1 VALLKFSAPSQP
13 AGPGPDPSSGPA
25 ATPPAPDSPPSGCV
39 PNTRLVDGNTRVLT
53 AAPVPGGALIVQY
66 GAATKMDRNARVLAS
81 APLPVRPAS
90 AVFDEGTLAIGDEQ
104 GLAFYDQDLHLLR
117 AIPVEGGC
125 TTVALLAGGR
135 AVCETPDPTD
145 VGATIMRTFSVASGA
160 LLASNP
166 LSSLLPAHGPRLRRV
181 PGVDA
186 LVSET
191 LDAPTYSLYG
201 VASDGTVSFLNTS
214 LMQTFMPNPP
224 FAFWGS
230 GRSGAPP
237 VHLVSDSGSLLKIFD
252 PDCLTSGKPFHSG
265 CFTADG
271 EVGSLWGD
279 QRLVGLADDGQGTLF
294 TITADF
300 AGNFFPPSARCAT
313 ECVLVQRIDLASRR
327 VISSRMNSLA
337 TGFLTLAVDAECG
350 MLLAAYTLNGG
361 DTVDPSSTEYRVD
374 LIDYGASQ

>member
-1 VALLKFSAPSQP
+1 MP
-13 AGPGPDPSSGPA
+13 
-25 ATPPAPDSPPSGCV
+25 
-39 PNTRLVDGNTRVLT
+39 
-53 AAPVPGGALIVQY
+53 
-66 GAATKMDRNARVLAS
+66 
-81 APLPVRPAS
+81 
-90 AVFDEGTLAIGDEQ
+90 
-104 GLAFYDQDLHLLR
+104 HL
-117 AIPVEGGC
+117 
-125 TTVALLAGGR
+125 
-135 AVCETPDPTD
+135 
-145 VGATIMRTFSVASGA
+145 
-160 LLASNP
+160 
-166 LSSLLPAHGPRLRRV
+166 
-181 PGVDA
+181 
-186 LVSET
+186 
-191 LDAPTYSLYG
+191 
-201 VASDGTVSFLNTS
+201 
-214 LMQTFMPNPP
+214 P

-252 PDCLTSGKPFHSG
+252 PDCLTSGNPFHSG

-294 TITADF
+294 TVTADF
-300 AGNFFPPSARCAT
+300 AGNFFPASARCAT

-327 VISSRMNSLA
+327 VISSRMNSLT